1 MSRPSIGL
9 LVIGQ
14 APRPA
19 LLAEFRHVLP
29 ESAADISVLG
39 ALDHL
44 DDAGLA
50 AAAPESDADTLY
62 TTLPTGRSVLV
73 SKAAVTE
80 GMGARLN
87 DLAAQNVDVAIVA
100 CTGRFKTLE
109 APGVHFASDLIGGAV
124 AGCLPPGAGRLGVF
138 IPTPAQ
144 AEASIE
150 RWSSAGRE
158 CVAVPVQPDA
168 DDATIRAAAEE
179 MANHSVDLVVHDCI
193 SYTRASRLLAAS
205 IHRKPAILAAAICA
219 RFAAEL
225 AGA

>member
-1 MSRPSIGL
+1 MTRPTIGL

-29 ESAADISVLG
+29 EASADVKVLG

-50 AAAPESDADTLY
+50 AAAPKSDADTLY
-62 TTLPTGRSVLV
+62 TTLPSGRSILV

-80 GMGARLN
+80 GMRSRLD
-87 DLAAQNVDVAIVA
+87 DLAREDVSVSVVA
-100 CTGRFKTLE
+100 CTGPFKTLE
-109 APGVHFASDLIGGAV
+109 RPGVHFASQLMSGAV
-124 AGCLPPGAGRLGVF
+124 DGCLPGEGRLGVF
-138 IPTPAQ
+138 IPTAGQ
-144 AEASIE
+144 AAAGVE
-150 RWSSAGRE
+150 RWSRPGRS
-158 CVAVPVQPDA
+158 CFAVPLQPDA
-168 DDATIRAAAEE
+168 DEATIRAAAEE
-179 MANHSVDLVVHDCI
+179 MAAGAPDLVIHDCI
-193 SYTRASRLLAAS
+193 SYTRASRQLAAT
-205 IHRKPAILAAAICA
+205 IHHRPAILAAAICA